1 MTARERWTR
10 SSWAREVL
18 ARAIEKIGAAPH
30 GERHK
35 AVYIAAA
42 CVGPYVASGVL
53 PRAEAERRIEE
64 AASAAGM
71 DGRGKEVRRT
81 IRDGL
86 LKGETQET
94 WYPSGIDAPAP
105 DVRPPPPRRRGLP
118 APLRLV
124 EAAEQLPVAQMPDRP
139 FRVAFYARVT
149 DTRAEVD
156 HLTWPEVGAVLR
168 SPVAEELNRRTNPLW
183 AFHALE
189 GDDRGQVVE
198 VVDGQERRRSPAVL
212 GVDALHFDYDDEARF
227 SREFV
232 AQTYAGLAWLAHTSG
247 HHGIEK
253 GDKGAGPRGRVI
265 VPLSRTVSGDE
276 WDELAEALLAAGLGL
291 IGEAEI
297 RSPLRSYYLPLESE
311 RYEWWEAPPGG
322 GALDVDELLR
332 RHRSAFD
339 PPAEAEEEDARPTIE
354 VGVDAGANFRAAVA
368 AVSRNPAVYQRLG
381 ELVRI
386 VDDGLIRPI
395 SAAAMAPVLSDSA
408 HFVRVKVLE
417 DGTEEVRPCPPP
429 RDLCAAMAAG
439 GEYPGVRPLAGV
451 VRSPMVL
458 FDGEIILEPG
468 YHEGTGYVYR
478 PRGAPPTVPEAP
490 TREDALAALGRL
502 REVVVDFP
510 FASAA
515 DFSSWLALVLTLVVR
530 DAIKGPTPLF
540 VTTANQPRTGK
551 TRLVQLA
558 GIIAKGSITPAQ
570 AYPHE
575 EDEQRKRI
583 EAAIFGGTEIVLWDN
598 LRGSIGGEAL
608 EGVLTAP
615 VYAGRVL
622 GRSETQEVA
631 VRTVW
636 TATGNGAS
644 YAGDTA
650 KRSLPIRLLC
660 PDLDPEQRTFRVPDL
675 LGAVDARRVELL
687 GDVLTIVRAYYR
699 AGAPV
704 VDMPTWGSFESWSR
718 VVRQIIV
725 WLGLEDPWEAR
736 VAVEGQDTSADA
748 HDVLVG
754 AIVGLVGQ
762 GTPWTVGRIAEAVDG
777 AAPGEWWPGSEY
789 TVGEVQDALAG
800 LRAWDFRARA
810 VNRLQLAHRLRE
822 LADRPARCGRRWTRW
837 GADRGGRGRT
847 AWAVVR

>member
-1 MTARERWTR
+1 MFQVTYRTKRE
-10 SSWAREVL
+10 WAVEALR
-18 ARAIEKIGAAPH
+18 RAVDNVRNTGP
-30 GERHK
+30 GERNHALFK
-35 AVYIAAA
+35 VTAGLSGYVADGQLTEAEVWDALGEAAA
-42 CVGPYVASGVL
+42 AAGL
-53 PRAEAERRIEE
+53 KRAEIKGTLM
-64 AASAAGM
+64 SGM
-71 DGRGKEVRRT
+71 T
-81 IRDGL
+81 RDPAD
-86 LKGETQET
+86 KA
-94 WYPSGIDAPAP
+94 WYPKGVTGEGQDYTPL
-105 DVRPPPPRRRGLP
+105 PPRRRSP
-118 APLRLV
+118 ALRL
-124 EAAEQLPVAQMPDRP
+124 ADPPGGLPVAPMPDRP
-139 FRVAFYARVT
+139 LRVAFYSRVT

-156 HLTWPEVGAVLR
+156 HLPWSQVAAILAQ
-168 SPVAEELNRRTNPLW
+168 PVTEPLNRRLNPLW
-183 AFHALE
+183 AFHSLE

-212 GVDALHFDYDDEARF
+212 GVDGLLMDYDDEARF
-227 SREFV
+227 SRDFV
-232 AQTYAGLAWLAHTSG
+232 AATYAGLAWLAHTSG
-247 HHGIEK
+247 HHQVEK

-265 VPLSRTVSGDE
+265 LPLSRPVTGEE
-276 WDELAEALLAAGLGL
+276 WGELAEALLAAGLGA

-297 RSPLRSYYLPLESE
+297 RSPLRAYYLPLESD
-311 RYEWWEAPPGG
+311 RYEWWEAAPGG

-332 RHRSAFD
+332 RHRTLVEV
-339 PPAEAEEEDARPTIE
+339 EAEPEDPRPTIE

-368 AVSRNPAVYQRLG
+368 AVSRNPTVYQRHG

-408 HFVRVKVLE
+408 HFVRVKIAE

-429 RDLCAAMAAG
+429 RDLCAAVAAG
-439 GEYPGVRPLAGV
+439 GEYPGMRPLAGV
-451 VRSPMVL
+451 VRAPMVL
-458 FDGEIILEPG
+458 PGGEIILEPG
-468 YHEGTGYVYR
+468 YHPGTGYVYR

-510 FASAA
+510 FASTA

-540 VTTANQPRTGK
+540 VATANQPRTGK

-583 EAAIFGGTEIVLWDN
+583 EAAIFGGTELVLFDN

-622 GRSETQEVA
+622 GKSETQEVP

-636 TATGNGAS
+636 AATGNGAS

-660 PDLDPEQRTFRVPDL
+660 PDRDPEQRTFREADL

-687 GDVLTIVRAYYR
+687 GDVLTIIRAYYR

-704 VDMPTWGSFESWSR
+704 VDMPTWGSFEAWSR

-725 WLGLEDPWEAR
+725 WLGLADPWEAR
-736 VAVEGQDTSADA
+736 VAVEGQDTSSDA
-748 HDVLVG
+748 HDVLVAALAG
-754 AIVGLVGQ
+754 HIGVGH
-762 GTPWTVGRIAEAVDG
+762 PWTVGRVAMALDDR
-777 AAPGEWWPGSEY
+777 APDEFLHGSDY
-789 TVGEVQDALAG
+789 TVGEVQDALAA
-800 LRAWDFRARA
+800 LRAWDVRARA

-822 LADRPARCGRRWTRW
+822 LADRPARCGRRWTR
-837 GADRGGRGRT
+837 GTAAKGGRSS
-847 AWAVVR
+847 WVVVR